1 MQCCQM
7 SMAADC
13 GQILKLGRYK
23 RREERLL
30 RGRVREVY
38 GFRIPSPGLRY
49 AHDQHNHKG
58 CWKEKV
64 RGLEQG
70 QAEQEES

>member
-7 SMAADC
+7 SIAADC

-23 RREERLL
+23 RREDRLL

-38 GFRIPSPGLRY
+38 GVSGFPHGLRY
-49 AHDQHNHKG
+49 APDQHNHNG
-58 CWKEKV
+58 CLKEKV
-64 RGLEQG
+64 RDLEQG
-70 QAEQEES
+70 